1 MKLRSTLMGLILLGC
16 LSVAAQPDTSH
27 LRISLLTCSPGVE
40 LYSTF
45 GHTALRVTD
54 SARGTDMAYNY
65 GTFDD
70 RDPNFYAKFTKG
82 IMLYALSNY
91 SYQEFLQEYQFE
103 HRGVIEQELQLTGE
117 QKQKMFAALQ
127 ENATEQNRYY
137 NYYFHTDNCTTRAR
151 DMIEHQTGA
160 TIVFR

>member
-1 MKLRSTLMGLILLGC
+1 MKFSRFLLFVFSFCC
-16 LSVAAQPDTSH
+16 LKAVAQSDTSH
-27 LRISLLTCSPGVE
+27 LRISLLTCSPGME

-54 SARGTDMAYNY
+54 SIHGVDMVYNY

-70 RDPNFYAKFTKG
+70 RDPNFYAKFTRG

-91 SYQEFLQEYQFE
+91 SYQEFLQEYQYE

-117 QKQKMFAALQ
+117 QKQKMVA
-127 ENATEQNRYY
+127 
-137 NYYFHTDNCTTRAR
+137 
-151 DMIEHQTGA
+151 
-160 TIVFR
+160 